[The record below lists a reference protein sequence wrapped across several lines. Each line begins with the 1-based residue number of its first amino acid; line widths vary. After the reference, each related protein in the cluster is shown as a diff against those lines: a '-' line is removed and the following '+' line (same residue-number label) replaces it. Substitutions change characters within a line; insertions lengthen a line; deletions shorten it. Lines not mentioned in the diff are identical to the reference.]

1 MSLSSILRANYLIP
15 LSLSLRR
22 PRARAIGVQ
31 KRETDTGEDRGF
43 FCLFCFLRSL
53 YSNRQRDVIYIKEN
67 LCCCWG
73 KTLDFV
79 SQGVR
84 AFCSPSPCISGL
96 SLSLFTCASQKRER
110 ECVLASR
117 VSSVLDSLLFSLF
130 FCRCS
135 FPLKS
140 LVSKDQERELA
151 ATLGR
156 RTATVKATTTLSFS
170 PFREEF
176 ISRWCS
182 IRSGVQN

>member
-1 MSLSSILRANYLIP
+1 MSRY
-15 LSLSLRR
+15 
-22 PRARAIGVQ
+22 
-31 KRETDTGEDRGF
+31 
-43 FCLFCFLRSL
+43 
-53 YSNRQRDVIYIKEN
+53 
-67 LCCCWG
+67 
-73 KTLDFV
+73 
-79 SQGVR
+79 
-84 AFCSPSPCISGL
+84 AFCSLVLVYYIG
-96 SLSLFTCASQKRER
+96 SLSFSVYIYISKER
-110 ECVLASR
+110 ESDESVVIVL

>member
-73 KTLDFV
+73 KTLDCV
-79 SQGVR
+79 TR
-84 AFCSPSPCISGL
+84 WCAFCSLVFLFLSGL
-96 SLSLFTCASQKRER
+96 SLSLRICIRLKRESAMR
-110 ECVLASR
+110 ACVLYIVLAFHRFQR
-117 VSSVLDSLLFSLF
+117 VSLVLSLSVLFLVKVCSLEGS
-130 FCRCS
+130 RES
-135 FPLKS
+135 IRWRHRWEE
-140 LVSKDQERELA
+140 ERE
-151 ATLGR
+151 
-156 RTATVKATTTLSFS
+156 
-170 PFREEF
+170 
-176 ISRWCS
+176 
-182 IRSGVQN
+182 Q

>member
-1 MSLSSILRANYLIP
+1 LEADFRGQIPHITISLYEDPERE
-15 LSLSLRR
+15 RFVR
-22 PRARAIGVQ
+22 
-31 KRETDTGEDRGF
+31 KRETEERLSSVF
-43 FCLFCFLRSL
+43 LSLVFCFVFFVRFI
-53 YSNRQRDVIYIKEN
+53 RTDRDIIYKREFV
-67 LCCCWG
+67 LG
-73 KTLDFV
+73 KNPRFSV
-79 SQGVR
+79 KVR
-84 AFCSPSPCISGL
+84 FLFSCSCL
-96 SLSLFTCASQKRER
+96 VYRVSLFLCVYIRLKRER
-110 ECVLASR
+110 ENDASVVIVL

>member
-1 MSLSSILRANYLIP
+1 MRFIR
-15 LSLSLRR
+15 
-22 PRARAIGVQ
+22 
-31 KRETDTGEDRGF
+31 TDRH
-43 FCLFCFLRSL
+43 
-53 YSNRQRDVIYIKEN
+53 YIKEN
-67 LCCCWG
+67 LCWG
-73 KTLDFV
+73 KTLDFQ
-79 SQGVR
+79 SR
-84 AFCSPSPCISGL
+84 YAFCSLVLVYYIG
-96 SLSLFTCASQKRER
+96 SLSFSVYIYVSKER
-110 ECVLASR
+110 ESDESVVIVL

-151 ATLGR
+151 ATSGR